1 LRGGVAKLKVEH
13 DLARQRNFELAHLI
27 AFSFHDPKKI
37 PTFKSDS
44 QTEEASDEL
53 AQAQVRG
60 FFIAMAS
67 KAKG

>member
-1 LRGGVAKLKVEH
+1 M
-13 DLARQRNFELAHLI
+13 AHLI

-37 PTFKSDS
+37 PTFKSEGEN
-44 QTEEASDEL
+44 EEVSDEL